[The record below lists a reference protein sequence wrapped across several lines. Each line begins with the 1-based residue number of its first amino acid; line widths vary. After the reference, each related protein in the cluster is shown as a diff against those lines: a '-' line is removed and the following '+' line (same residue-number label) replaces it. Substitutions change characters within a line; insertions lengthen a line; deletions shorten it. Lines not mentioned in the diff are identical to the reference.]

1 MNSPLKLKRRDTF
14 NLGLGP
20 AMEEFMDE
28 KQIPVLVV
36 PEAAPQDVADSA
48 PLEAVVHSIAPQ
60 PELVRPRQKPVRPK
74 AERQSEPE
82 AGSGKRTSITIYAP
96 EYVSKALRKRA
107 FEKDMTVTAY
117 ILHALALAK
126 IPVRK
131 EDLLCDGRKADSAAR
146 IDILRD

>member
-28 KQIPVLVV
+28 KQIPALVV
-36 PEAAPQDVADSA
+36 PEAVPQDVADSA
-48 PLEAVVHSIAPQ
+48 PRQAVVHSIAPQ
-60 PELVRPRQKPVRPK
+60 PEPVRLRPKPVRPK
-74 AERQSEPE
+74 AEQSEPD
-82 AGSGKRTSITIYAP
+82 AASGKRTSITIYAP

-131 EDLLCDGRKADSAAR
+131 EDLLCDGRKSDSAAR